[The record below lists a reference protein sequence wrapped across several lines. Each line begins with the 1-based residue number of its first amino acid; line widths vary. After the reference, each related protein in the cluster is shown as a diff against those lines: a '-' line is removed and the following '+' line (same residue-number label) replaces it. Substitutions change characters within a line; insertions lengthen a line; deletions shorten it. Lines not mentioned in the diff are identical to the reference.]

1 MARKKIQRIGLI
13 TGGGDCPG
21 LNAAIHAVVRCAI
34 GQYQWEVT
42 GFLDGYE
49 GLVEDRWTPLTYDR
63 VAGILARGGTM
74 LGTSN
79 RADPFHYALSAKGKG
94 TNRIKELLRTVH
106 RHNLD
111 ALIVI
116 GGDGTL
122 TSAAKLHKLGVPVV
136 GIPKTI
142 DNDLKGTD
150 VTIGF
155 DSALTIAT
163 ECIDRLHTTAEAHH
177 RVMVVEVMGRYAGW
191 IALRSGIAGGGDV
204 ILIPEIPYN
213 PSVLCHALETRLK
226 RGRRFSIVV
235 VAEGAHPRKGK
246 MIVNRL
252 EKNSP
257 DPVRL
262 GGIGKFVAKSLEAV
276 GFESRVNV
284 LGHLQRG
291 GAPTPFDRWM
301 ATQFGVM
308 AVLTL
313 ARGNFGVMTAMQ
325 DNKIITIPLEHAVQK
340 LHRVDPKGFEV
351 RAAIAV
357 GTSFG
362 V

>member
-21 LNAAIHAVVRCAI
+21 LNAAIRAVVRSAI
-34 GQYQWEVT
+34 GQHQWEVT

-63 VAGILARGGTM
+63 VAGILSRGGTM

-79 RADPFHYALSAKGKG
+79 RADPFHYDLSAGSKG
-94 TNRIKELLRTVH
+94 TNRVKDLLRNIH

-111 ALIVI
+111 ALIVV

-122 TSAAKLHKLGVPVV
+122 TSAAKLNKMGIPVV

-142 DNDLKGTD
+142 DNDLKGTE

-177 RVMVVEVMGRYAGW
+177 RVMVVELMGRYAGW
-191 IALRSGIAGGGDV
+191 IALRAGIAGGGDA
-204 ILIPEIPYN
+204 ILIPEIPYD
-213 PSVLCHALETRLK
+213 PAALCSALETRLK

-246 MIVNRL
+246 MVVERM

-262 GGIGKFVAKSLEAV
+262 GGIGKFVAKSLDAV
-276 GFESRVNV
+276 GFESRVTV

-291 GAPTPFDRWM
+291 GAPTPFDRWV
-301 ATQFGVM
+301 ATQYGVM
-308 AVLTL
+308 AVNAL
-313 ARGNFGVMTAMQ
+313 ARGKHGVMTAMQ
-325 DNKIITIPLEHAVQK
+325 KNAVITIPLEHAVQK
-340 LHRVDPKGFEV
+340 LHRVDPGSHEV
-351 RAAIAV
+351 LSAMAI

-362 V
+362 I